1 MWLSSY
7 TTKLSSDSLC
17 IFWDTFPLTNRS
29 CPQPQIHNI
38 YLDSSTSNFQN
49 LLVHVFANHITK
61 NSSAFTHSRIIIEKA
76 INAIRGQRPLP
87 LSYPLRLF
95 LFDWEKWS
103 SKSLETLEDR
113 YTEDYQC
120 WQLFAI
126 YSAIMKIIF
135 DHYWF
140 FMLIEC
146 SRLQFLAFK

>member
-1 MWLSSY
+1 MLLKISIFSRLETLTLLCLVHNFWH
-7 TTKLSSDSLC
+7 KILSSDSLC
-17 IFWDTFPLTNRS
+17 IFWDTSLPTNRS
-29 CPQPQIHNI
+29 CPQPQIHSI
-38 YLDSSTSNFQN
+38 YLDSSKSNSQN
-49 LLVHVFANHITK
+49 LLVFANHITK

-120 WQLFAI
+120 WQLFTT
-126 YSAIMKIIF
+126 
-135 DHYWF
+135 
-140 FMLIEC
+140 
-146 SRLQFLAFK
+146 